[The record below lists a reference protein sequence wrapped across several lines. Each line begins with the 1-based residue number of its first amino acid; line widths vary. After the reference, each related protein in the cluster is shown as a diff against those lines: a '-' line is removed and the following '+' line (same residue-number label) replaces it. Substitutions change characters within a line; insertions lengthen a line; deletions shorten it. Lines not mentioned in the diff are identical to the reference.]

1 MRLLNPSTQ
10 AYEDIGRNQVTLTEK
25 EEIELVEAYQ
35 KEKDKLHGY
44 ILGRSRCTQHF
55 IKMYKMTKV
64 AKKSVAKLS
73 ADYNPR
79 KAGHNAIIEDKFR
92 RALDNLIVRRRRIAN
107 RVYIPD
113 VLGDLN
119 LSDDVY
125 AEMEQHLK
133 PAAQLT
139 AIKEEISRIEN
150 KLLCSMLMAGQEI
163 AKRYASN
170 LLGVDEAD
178 AGQQVGIYLLESIR
192 RYNPDY
198 RTPKGSRV
206 KLCTYAYGR
215 SEQLLKEWILTNS
228 RLVRIP
234 RSKMERILIVVK
246 AYDALIPN
254 DINLFTMTQGSN
266 NIIKERYNKKK
277 KKLVA
282 RDLFTVDEVDGL
294 IKILMSNYIH
304 LDQPYRRDNRSNT
317 TTIGEM
323 LSKEQPSAVDT
334 IEEYD
339 DRELLVELMSE
350 HLEDVEFQIVML
362 RWFHDPTNKVPKA
375 LTDVSKLLVSVY
387 GGTEYSRES
396 IRLIE
401 KAAITKLK
409 DIEEVQ
415 RLWKH

>member
-10 AYEDIGRNQVTLTEK
+10 AYEDIGRNQVTFTEK

-35 KEKDKLHGY
+35 REKGKLQGY
-44 ILGRSRCTQHF
+44 ILGRTRCTQHF
-55 IKMYKMTKV
+55 MKMYKMTKA

-92 RALDNLIVRRRRIAN
+92 RELNSAKMRTWHGKYLDVIL
-107 RVYIPD
+107 D
-113 VLGDLN
+113 DLN

-139 AIKEEISRIEN
+139 TIKEEISKLEN

-178 AGQQVGIYLLESIR
+178 AGQQVSIYLLESIR

-198 RTPKGSRV
+198 RTPQGNRV

-215 SEQLLKEWILTNS
+215 SEQLLREWILSNS

-266 NIIKERYNKKK
+266 DIIKERYKKKK
-277 KKLVA
+277 KKLVV

-334 IEEYD
+334 IEEHD
-339 DRELLVELMSE
+339 DRGLLIDLMSE

-362 RWFHDPTNKVPKA
+362 RWFHDPTDKVPKA